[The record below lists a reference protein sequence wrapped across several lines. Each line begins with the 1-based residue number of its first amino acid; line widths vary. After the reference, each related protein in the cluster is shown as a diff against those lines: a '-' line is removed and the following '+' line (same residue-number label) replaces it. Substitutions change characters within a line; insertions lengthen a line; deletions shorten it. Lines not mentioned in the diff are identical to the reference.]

1 MSRRG
6 LVAIGVLL
14 AWLGGV
20 GMLVRRE
27 YFRPHIDRLAEAALR
42 VTPSAVFYTVMQ
54 GDRQVGFASS
64 TVDTATAE
72 IEQRDYLVADVPV
85 NGTIHRA
92 EVRTNVILT
101 RTLRLKS
108 FDMEYDADRVPVK
121 VTGSI
126 VGDSLL
132 VLAVARGAGAKP
144 DTQRVPLGAAMLMPT
159 LVPLALALDERLE
172 VGRSVTFPVFD
183 QSTLR
188 PKNVR
193 LDVRAESLF
202 VVNDSSVF
210 DSATGLWNAA
220 LPDTVRGWHVV
231 SQAGGGV
238 DGWVDE
244 QGRLIASSQLGFQ
257 LSRRPYEVAF
267 ENWQLSDTTR
277 RVAPTVTA
285 GPARTTVVHSQLLAA
300 RRALPRPTGP
310 ALRAIVV
317 GPIAGLDLTGDRQH
331 RRGDTLIVSRELPF
345 ATVAQYAPIRLRF
358 QRAQNPDL
366 RPEPSIEVEHDD
378 MMALADSLVRG
389 NRDPKFI
396 VTRIHQW
403 VLDSVAKVASAAPPS
418 ALQVIRTRRADALGS
433 ARLLVALTRAAGVPS
448 RIVTGIVYVDG
459 RFYHHSWAEVQL
471 RGWVA
476 IDPTYGQFPASAN
489 HLRLHY
495 GPVVRAGELER
506 LLSGLRISVLSRP

>member
-6 LVAIGVLL
+6 IVAIGILL

-54 GDRQVGFASS
+54 GERQVGFASS

-85 NGTIHRA
+85 GGAIHRA

-121 VTGSI
+121 VTGAI
-126 VGDSLL
+126 VGDTLL
-132 VLAVARGAGAKP
+132 VLAVARGAGARP
-144 DTQRVPLGAAMLMPT
+144 DTQRVPLGGPMLMPT

-183 QSTLR
+183 QASLR
-188 PKNVR
+188 PRNVR

-231 SQAGGGV
+231 SQSGGGV

-244 QGRLIASSQLGFQ
+244 QGRLIASTQLGFQ
-257 LSRRPYEVAF
+257 LARLPYEVAF
-267 ENWQLSDTTR
+267 ENWQISDTTR
-277 RVAPTVTA
+277 RAAPASAPGT
-285 GPARTTVVHSQLLAA
+285 ARTTVVNAQLLAS
-300 RRALPRPTGP
+300 RRELPRPPGA
-310 ALRAIVV
+310 ALRATIV
-317 GPIAGLDLTGDRQH
+317 GPIAGLDLVGGRQR
-331 RRGDTLIVSRELPF
+331 RRGDTVIVSRELPF

-366 RPEPSIEVEHDD
+366 RPEPAIEVEHQE

-396 VTRIHQW
+396 VTRIHEW
-403 VLDSVAKVASAAPPS
+403 IRDSVTKTASAGAPS

-448 RIVTGIVYVDG
+448 RIVTGIVHADG

-471 RGWVA
+471 REWVA
-476 IDPTYGQFPASAN
+476 VDPTYGQFPASAS

-495 GPVVRAGELER
+495 GPVVQEGELER
-506 LLSGLRISVLSRP
+506 LLSGLRISVLPRP